1 MACLKYSLR
10 IILLFLTIIVELEG
24 REQRAKAKK
33 VKREEINPLHG
44 MFSLVF
50 VFAALILIPVLIF
63 FYNMMQDP
71 ITPTLMKNMTGIIRE
86 RTFGFLSTKKNERK
100 IERND

>member
-1 MACLKYSLR
+1 
-10 IILLFLTIIVELEG
+10 LEG

-33 VKREEINPLHG
+33 SKREEMNPLYG
-44 MFSLVF
+44 MFSLIF

-71 ITPTLMKNMTGIIRE
+71 ITPTLIKNMTGIIKE
-86 RTFGFLSTKKNERK
+86 RTFGFLSTKKNDRKAERS
-100 IERND
+100 D